1 MLDDV
6 ERSDGEQWLTSTQ
19 SGLLS
24 DAGHV
29 VQYSHAS
36 TIGYTA
42 MGQAAEDSF
51 DSLVSSAPAALARG
65 SGGTDIS
72 KEPDSPL
79 CLGYGGSH
87 CREGLFSA
95 GS

>member
-1 MLDDV
+1 
-6 ERSDGEQWLTSTQ
+6 
-19 SGLLS
+19 
-24 DAGHV
+24 
-29 VQYSHAS
+29 
-36 TIGYTA
+36 

-51 DSLVSSAPAALARG
+51 DSFVSSAPAALARG